1 MTKELARYFFTLI
14 DKDLYFDKVEEF
26 IRKRYGEHENTSK
39 PKRKFR
45 AKTYLEFCK
54 SFDGYCSDC
63 PFADEACGYKG
74 NKPCKVNGKYI
85 LVEVKE

>member
-1 MTKELARYFFTLI
+1 M
-14 DKDLYFDKVEEF
+14 
-26 IRKRYGEHENTSK
+26 SK
-39 PKRKFR
+39 KKRKFR

-74 NKPCKVNGKYI
+74 NKPCKINGKYI
-85 LVEVKE
+85 FIEVKE